1 MTENRRNLPRL
12 AEGATLPEAAVA
24 WAAAGWRVHPC
35 SPDTK
40 RPFLA
45 ADIDPETKK
54 KIPSTG
60 GVSKASADEAL
71 VAGWWKK
78 WRKALVGVAMGD
90 DRLFVVDFDPRV
102 DDDTGEVWTLDRL
115 KADTEDMM
123 GCALPVSVTS
133 MTQSGGVHL
142 WLRWPDDGGDPIR
155 NSGSL
160 PKHVDVRGEGGYV
173 IVPPS
178 VMKTGARYR
187 WLKGKAPGE
196 VEVAEA
202 PAELVALLRAGKEHQ
217 PKSTEKKREK
227 PRPER
232 IEHRPSA
239 SGAQFEAQ
247 RKYALSALDAIC
259 RDIRQPGGAG
269 NFGRNDTL
277 NAGAYAAAA
286 LVAAGVLDE
295 GLARAAIEAAAKANP
310 GRDDAVQLEAT
321 LNSGWDKGYAN
332 PKDLRDIG
340 ARAGGP
346 PRRADWV
353 RDDLSTA
360 VAAADAAGH
369 SPSPVTAPHP
379 ALSAGFSPTLPDGR
393 DVKPPS
399 SGEGVA
405 LQRRGAAWVASRLAA
420 REPYDDSVQQR
431 EAREK
436 LAYSIGR
443 RVAGALIPPIVA
455 MIAVAVLAADVGGE
469 EFDDETRVDQLGGES
484 LAARK
489 IWEAALA
496 GTARPAEPGKWLTD
510 IRCAPLPMTD
520 MGNAERF
527 VARFGD
533 DYRFTTAKGWMGWD
547 GKRWHILD
555 QENDVTP
562 AVVMAAVFATVRAIQ
577 DEAAA
582 LFASGLAPRE
592 ALPSKVGLARTL
604 DHAGVDE
611 LLVRTPGGSLM
622 WISEEPDDDDIHK
635 TVLVTRPADPIDA
648 EARLDKVLQIKSNGD
663 VVLLSDKVAAH
674 GRASEGSARLSCIA
688 NLAKRWLT
696 VSIED
701 FDTDPF
707 AINCANGTVRLS
719 RERDAAGIMRANAVL
734 VPHNRGD
741 LISKLAPVDYD
752 PDAPAPIYDALM
764 EWAQPDPAMRRYL
777 HQWGGYSTSGHV
789 GEQKLQFWY
798 GRGANGKSTVI
809 DAWAG
814 TVGDYAGTIQI
825 DTFLDQGLKKRG
837 DAATPDLAR
846 LGGVRMLRA
855 SEPERGAKLNEAL
868 VKAATGGE
876 PMAVRALHKGFF
888 DLRPQFKL
896 TIGGNYKPDVPGTDE
911 GIWRRIK
918 LVPWDSFLTEA
929 ERDEDMPHKLKAE
942 YSGIL
947 ARLVA
952 GLLDWMENGFVEP
965 KAVTD
970 ATADYRDDSDPLAR
984 FLRMCVEVTGH
995 EGDRVQS
1002 SVLHNVFCAWAKAAG
1017 EYDWKNKRFTL
1028 EMKAKGFKNKQ
1039 SNGMQFLGLK
1049 LLKDVADFI
1058 DADGRVIQLHDDV
1071 TGDGGG
1077 DFGSLDAAAA
1087 SRGDRDRRDDD
1098 DDYDDGFG
1106 DRQPWQ
1112 DRD

>member
-1 MTENRRNLPRL
+1 MMTENRRNLPRL

-24 WAAAGWRVHPC
+24 WAASGWRVHPC

-45 ADIDPETKK
+45 ADVDPETQK

-60 GVSKASADEAL
+60 GVSKASADAAL

-78 WRKALVGVAMGD
+78 WKSALIGLATGD
-90 DRLFVVDFDPRV
+90 DRLFVVDFDPRH
-102 DDDTGEVWTLDRL
+102 DEKTGEIWTLEQL
-115 KADTEDMM
+115 KADTEAMM
-123 GCALPVSVTS
+123 GCELPVSVTS

-178 VMKTGARYR
+178 VMKSGARYR
-187 WLKGKAPGE
+187 WLKGKSPAD

-202 PAELVALLRAGKEHQ
+202 PAELVALLRTKPAAE
-217 PKSTEKKREK
+217 PKATDADR
-227 PRPER
+227 PRPP
-232 IEHRPSA
+232 RPPRPQSD
-239 SGAQFEAQ
+239 AQFEAQ

-259 RDIRQPGGAG
+259 RDIRQPGGVG

-295 GLARAAIEAAAKANP
+295 GMARAAIEAAAKANP
-310 GRDDAVQLEAT
+310 GRDDAAQIEAT
-321 LNSGWDKGYAN
+321 INSGWSKGYAN

-340 ARAGGP
+340 ARAGGRP
-346 PRRADWV
+346 LRPDWV

-369 SPSPVTAPHP
+369 SPSPVTVPHSAP
-379 ALSAGFSPTLPDGR
+379 SAGFSPTLPDGR

-399 SGEGVA
+399 SGEAVA
-405 LQRRGAAWVASRLAA
+405 LLRRGGPWLRGRLAKLD
-420 REPYDDSVQQR
+420 PYDGSKAAI
-431 EAREK
+431 EAGEK
-436 LAYSIGR
+436 LAYVVGR
-443 RVAGALIPPIVA
+443 RVAGELIDPVVA
-455 MIAVAVLAADVGGE
+455 SLGLWELADRVGS
-469 EFDDETRVDQLGGES
+469 TS
-484 LAARK
+484 LLAKKIWDAARD
-489 IWEAALA
+489 
-496 GTARPAEPGKWLTD
+496 GTARPADPGVWLTD
-510 IRCAPLPMTD
+510 LRCADYPLTD

-533 DYRFTTAKGWMGWD
+533 DFRFTTAKGWMGWD
-547 GKRWHILD
+547 GRRWHVLD

-562 AVVMAAVFATVRAIQ
+562 AVVMAAVFKTVRAIQ
-577 DEAAA
+577 DESRAID
-582 LFASGLAPRE
+582 ASGP
-592 ALPSKVGLARTL
+592 KYDDVGGL
-604 DHAGVDE
+604 D
-611 LLVRTPGGSLM
+611 
-622 WISEEPDDDDIHK
+622 WIVKATK
-635 TVLVTRPADPIDA
+635 TTVTWFSDA
-648 EARLDKVLQIKSNGD
+648 IAH
-663 VVLLSDKVAAH
+663 H
-674 GRASEGSARLSCIA
+674 GRASEGSSRLSCIA

-701 FDTDPF
+701 FDIDPF
-707 AINCANGTVRLS
+707 AINCMNGTVRLT
-719 RERDAAGIMRANAVL
+719 RERDAAGVMRATAVL
-734 VPHNRGD
+734 VPHNRAD

-752 PDAPAPIYDALM
+752 PDAPATIYDAMM

-814 TVGDYAGTIQI
+814 TIGDYAGTIQI

-952 GLLDWMENGFVEP
+952 GLLDWMENGFIEP

-984 FLRMCVEVTGH
+984 FLRMCVEVTGQ

-1049 LLKDVADFI
+1049 LIKDVSDFI

-1071 TGDGGG
+1071 TGDGAG

-1087 SRGDRDRRDDD
+1087 ARAARDRGGDD

-1106 DRQPWQ
+1106 ARQPWQ

>member
-1 MTENRRNLPRL
+1 MVENRRNLPRL
-12 AEGATLPEAAVA
+12 ADGATLPEAAAA

-45 ADIDPETKK
+45 ADVDPETKK

-60 GVSKASADEAL
+60 GVSKASADAAL

-78 WRKALVGVAMGD
+78 WRHALIGVAMGD
-90 DRLFVVDFDPRV
+90 DRVFVVDFDPRH
-102 DDDTGEVWTLDRL
+102 DEDTGEEWTLERL
-115 KADTEDMM
+115 KADTEAMM
-123 GCALPVSVTS
+123 GCELPVSVTS

-178 VMKTGARYR
+178 VMKSGARYR
-187 WLKGKAPGE
+187 WLKGKSPSE
-196 VEVAEA
+196 VDVAEA
-202 PAELVALLRAGKEHQ
+202 PAELVALLRTKPAAQ
-217 PKSTEKKREK
+217 PKASESNRPRAPMP
-227 PRPER
+227 PRPQ
-232 IEHRPSA
+232 SD
-239 SGAQFEAQ
+239 AQFEAQ

-259 RDIRQPGGAG
+259 RDIRQPGGVG

-286 LVAAGVLDE
+286 LVAAGALDE
-295 GLARAAIEAAAKANP
+295 GMARAAIEAAAAANP
-310 GRDDAVQLEAT
+310 GRDDAAQLAAT
-321 LNSGWDKGYAN
+321 INSGWNKGAAN
-332 PKDLRDIG
+332 PKDMRDIG
-340 ARAGGP
+340 ARASGR
-346 PRRADWV
+346 PRRPDWV

-360 VAAADAAGH
+360 VAAAEAAGH
-369 SPSPVTAPHP
+369 SASPVTSPHP
-379 ALSAGFSPTLPDGR
+379 ALSGGFSPTLPDGR
-393 DVKPPS
+393 DAKPPS
-399 SGEGVA
+399 SGEAVA
-405 LQRRGAAWVASRLAA
+405 LLRRGMAWVAARLTA
-420 REPYDDSVQQR
+420 REPHDDSVQQR
-431 EAREK
+431 AAREK

-455 MIAVAVLAADVGGE
+455 AIAVAAIAAD
-469 EFDDETRVDQLGGES
+469 LGGEAFDAETRADRLGGDS
-484 LAARK
+484 LHARK
-489 IWEAALA
+489 VWEAALA
-496 GTARPAEPGKWLTD
+496 GTERPAEPGKWLTD

-533 DYRFTTAKGWMGWD
+533 DYRYTTAKGWMGWD

-582 LFASGLAPRE
+582 VFASGLAPRE
-592 ALPSKVGLARTL
+592 ALPSKAGLARTL

-611 LLVRTPGGSLM
+611 LLVRTPGGTLM
-622 WISEEPDDDDIHK
+622 WISEEPDEDDIHK
-635 TVLVTRPADPIDA
+635 TVLITRPADPVDA
-648 EARLDKVLQIKSNGD
+648 EARLDKVVQVKSNGD
-663 VVLLSDKVAAH
+663 VVLLSDKIAAH
-674 GRASEGSARLSCIA
+674 GRASEGSSRLSCIA

-719 RERDAAGIMRANAVL
+719 RERGADGVMRAQAVL
-734 VPHNRGD
+734 VPHNRAD

-752 PDAPAPIYDALM
+752 PDAPAVIYDALM

-814 TVGDYAGTIQI
+814 TIGDYAGTIQI

-918 LVPWDSFLTEA
+918 LVPWDSFLEEH
-929 ERDEDMPHKLKAE
+929 ERDEDLPDKLKDE

-984 FLRMCVEVTGH
+984 FLRMCVEVTGQ

-1049 LLKDVADFI
+1049 LIKDVSDFI

-1077 DFGSLDAAAA
+1077 DFGNLDAAAS
-1087 SRGDRDRRDDD
+1087 SRAGRDRQGED

-1106 DRQPWQ
+1106 ARQPWQ

>member
-1 MTENRRNLPRL
+1 MTENRQNLPRL
-12 AEGATLPEAAVA
+12 ADGATLPAAAVA

-35 SPDTK
+35 SPYTK

-60 GVSKASADEAL
+60 GVSKASADEAR
-71 VAGWWKK
+71 AATWWKK
-78 WRKALVGVAMGD
+78 WPKALIGLATGD

-102 DDDTGEVWTLDRL
+102 DEDTGEIWTLEQL
-115 KADTEDMM
+115 KADTEAMM
-123 GCALPVSVTS
+123 GCDLPISVTS

-178 VMKTGARYR
+178 VMKSGARYR
-187 WLKGKAPGE
+187 WLKGKSPSD
-196 VEVAEA
+196 VEVADA
-202 PAELVALLRAGKEHQ
+202 PAELVALLRTKPASA
-217 PKSTEKKREK
+217 PKASAADRPSFPRA
-227 PRPER
+227 PRPQ
-232 IEHRPSA
+232 SD
-239 SGAQFEAQ
+239 AQFEVQ
-247 RKYALSALDAIC
+247 RKYALSALDSIC
-259 RDIRQPGGAG
+259 RDIRQPGGVG

-286 LVAAGVLDE
+286 LVAAGALDE
-295 GLARAAIEAAAKANP
+295 GMARASIEAAAQANP
-310 GRDDAVQLEAT
+310 GRDDPAQIAAT
-321 LNSGWDKGYAN
+321 IDSGWNKGATN
-332 PKDLRDIG
+332 PKDMRDIG

-346 PRRADWV
+346 PRRPDWI

-369 SPSPVTAPHP
+369 SSIPVTPAPP
-379 ALSAGFSPTLPDGR
+379 ARSAGFSPTLPHGR
-393 DVKPPS
+393 DAKPPS

-405 LQRRGAAWVASRLAA
+405 LLRRGMSWVTGRLAA
-420 REPYDDSVQQR
+420 RERYDDTVQQR
-431 EAREK
+431 DAREK

-443 RVAGALIPPIVA
+443 RVAGALLPPTVA
-455 MIAVAVLAADVGGE
+455 SIAIAVLADDLGGDG
-469 EFDDETRVDQLGGES
+469 FDIDTRADQLGGAS
-484 LAARK
+484 LHAVK
-489 IWEAALA
+489 VWEAAMA
-496 GTARPAEPGKWLTD
+496 GLQRPAEPGKWLAD

-527 VARFGD
+527 IARYGD
-533 DYRFTTAKGWMGWD
+533 DYRYTTAKGWMGWD

-577 DEAAA
+577 DESTAIHV
-582 LFASGLAPRE
+582 SGLAPRE
-592 ALPSKVGLARTL
+592 TLPSKVGLARTL

-611 LLVRTPGGSLM
+611 LLVRTPGGSLL
-622 WISEEPDDDDIHK
+622 WISEEPDDEDIHK
-635 TVLVTRPADPIDA
+635 TVLITRHADPVEA
-648 EARLDKVLQIKSNGD
+648 EARLDKVIQVKSNGD
-663 VVLLSDKVAAH
+663 VVLLSDKLSQH
-674 GRASEGSARLSCIA
+674 GRASEGSSRLSCIA

-696 VSIED
+696 VQIED

-719 RERDAAGIMRANAVL
+719 RARDAAGIIRAQAVL
-734 VPHNRGD
+734 VPHNRAD

-752 PDAPAPIYDALM
+752 PDAPAVIYDAMM

-814 TVGDYAGTIQI
+814 TIGDYAGTIQI

-929 ERDEDMPHKLKAE
+929 ERDEDMPHKLKDE

-947 ARLVA
+947 ARLVS
-952 GLLDWMENGFVEP
+952 GLLDWMENGFIEP

-984 FLRMCVEVTGH
+984 FLRMCVEVTGK
-995 EGDRVQS
+995 EEDRVQS
-1002 SVLHNVFCAWAKAAG
+1002 SVIHKVFCAWASAAG

-1028 EMKAKGFKNKQ
+1028 EMKAKGFKNKA

-1049 LLKDVADFI
+1049 LIKQVTDFVDV
-1058 DADGRVIQLHDDV
+1058 DGKVIQLGDDV

-1077 DFGSLDAAAA
+1077 DFSALDAASAA
-1087 SRGDRDRRDDD
+1087 RGARDRAPDD
-1098 DDYDDGFG
+1098 DDYDNGFG
-1106 DRQPWQ
+1106 RQPWQ
-1112 DRD
+1112 NED

>member
-1 MTENRRNLPRL
+1 MTENRQNLPRL
-12 AEGATLPEAAVA
+12 AEGATLPEAASA

-35 SPDTK
+35 SPETK

-45 ADIDPETKK
+45 ADIDKDTGK
-54 KIPSTG
+54 KIKSTG
-60 GVSKASADEAL
+60 GVSKASADADL

-78 WRKALVGVAMGD
+78 WRHALIGVAMGD
-90 DRLFVVDFDPRV
+90 DRVFVVDFDPRH
-102 DDDTGEVWTLDRL
+102 DDDTGEEWTLDRL
-115 KADTEDMM
+115 KADTEAMM
-123 GCALPVSVTS
+123 GCALPLSVTS
-133 MTQSGGVHL
+133 RTPSGGTHL

-173 IVPPS
+173 IVPPGTMGS
-178 VMKTGARYR
+178 KADNPGGRYR
-187 WLKGKAPGE
+187 WLKDRAPHE
-196 VEVAEA
+196 IAIAEA
-202 PAELVALLRAGKEHQ
+202 PAELVALLRTKPQ
-217 PKSTEKKREK
+217 TDKKAAESDRRRA
-227 PRPER
+227 PRPPR
-232 IEHRPSA
+232 AQSD
-239 SGAQFEAQ
+239 AQFEAQ
-247 RKYALSALDAIC
+247 RKYALSALDSIC

-295 GLARAAIEAAAKANP
+295 GMARAAIDAAAKANP
-310 GRDDAVQLEAT
+310 GRDDPVQLEAT
-321 LNSGWDKGYAN
+321 LNSGWTKGYAN
-332 PKDLRDIG
+332 PKDLSAIG
-340 ARAGGP
+340 ARATGRP
-346 PRRADWV
+346 MRPDWV

-360 VAAADAAGH
+360 VASAQAAGH

-405 LQRRGAAWVASRLAA
+405 MLRRGMAWASGRLAA
-420 REPYDDSVQQR
+420 REAYDDSVQQR

-443 RVAGALIPPIVA
+443 RAAGGLIPAIVA
-455 MIAVAVLAADVGGE
+455 TIAVAVLADG
-469 EFDDETRVDQLGGES
+469 LGGEAFDWPVTRPDELGGAS
-484 LAARK
+484 LHARK
-489 IWEAALA
+489 VWEAAAA
-496 GTARPAEPGKWLTD
+496 GMQRPADPGKWLTD
-510 IRCAPLPMTD
+510 LRCAPLPMTD

-582 LFASGLAPRE
+582 VRTSGMMPRE
-592 ALPSKVGLARTL
+592 SMPSRIALQRTL
-604 DHAGVDE
+604 DHARVDE
-611 LLVRTPGGSLM
+611 LLVRTVAGELM
-622 WISEEPDDDDIHK
+622 WISEELDDDGEAR
-635 TVLVTRPADPIDA
+635 LVTRPADVLDA
-648 EARLDKVLQIKSNGD
+648 EARHDKVIQIKSSGE
-663 VVLLSDKVAAH
+663 VVLLSDKLSQH
-674 GRASEGSARLSCIA
+674 GRASEGSSRLSCIA

-707 AINCANGTVRLS
+707 AINCANGTVRLT
-719 RERDAAGIMRANAVL
+719 RERDAAGVMRAQAVL
-734 VPHNRGD
+734 VPHNRAD

-752 PDAPAPIYDALM
+752 PDAPAVIYDAMM

-814 TVGDYAGTIQI
+814 TIGDYAGTIQI

-918 LVPWDSFLTEA
+918 LVPWDSFLAEH
-929 ERDEDMPHKLKAE
+929 ERDEDMPTKLKAE

-947 ARLVA
+947 TRLVA
-952 GLLDWMENGFVEP
+952 GLLDWMANGFIEP

-984 FLRMCVEVTGH
+984 FLRMCVEVTGQ

-1039 SNGMQFLGLK
+1039 SNGMQFLGLR
-1049 LLKDVADFI
+1049 LIKDVSDFI

-1087 SRGDRDRRDDD
+1087 AHAARDRSDD
-1098 DDYDDGFG
+1098 DDYDDGFAA
-1106 DRQPWQ
+1106 RQPWQ